1 MEHSTI
7 KRLFNIALLSI
18 LTIGMFA
25 CALGPCDLKMSKSK
39 IVFDRTESEAIVKCL
54 NGGINLD
61 NLYILDS
68 EGKIVSS
75 IDWEGIWTGMG
86 GGGNDWISAE
96 ISEDN
101 YSVTIKV
108 KANDSGEQRMAKVFL
123 LAIEGDRGAS
133 VKVVQNP

>member
-7 KRLFNIALLSI
+7 KYLFNIALLTI
-18 LTIGMFA
+18 FTIGLFA
-25 CALGPCDLKMSKSK
+25 CAKGPCDLKMSKSK
-39 IVFDRTESEAIVKCL
+39 IIFDRTESEAIVKCL
-54 NGGINLD
+54 NGGIYLGD
-61 NLYILDS
+61 LYILDS

-75 IDWEGIWTGMG
+75 IDLEGMWTGMG
-86 GGGNDWISAE
+86 GENDWISAE

-133 VKVVQNP
+133 VKVVQKP

>member
-1 MEHSTI
+1 
-7 KRLFNIALLSI
+7 
-18 LTIGMFA
+18 MFA
-25 CALGPCDLKMSKSK
+25 CAKGPCDLKMSKSK

-86 GGGNDWISAE
+86 GENDWISAE

>member
-1 MEHSTI
+1 MVTI
-7 KRLFNIALLSI
+7 YNTTLSA
-18 LTIGMFA
+18 TSQRHF
-25 CALGPCDLKMSKSK
+25 S
-39 IVFDRTESEAIVKCL
+39 
-54 NGGINLD
+54 
-61 NLYILDS
+61 DS
-68 EGKIVSS
+68 L
-75 IDWEGIWTGMG
+75 G
-86 GGGNDWISAE
+86 GGENDWISAE

>member
-1 MEHSTI
+1 
-7 KRLFNIALLSI
+7 
-18 LTIGMFA
+18 MFA

-39 IVFDRTESEAIVKCL
+39 IVFDRTESEAIVKGL
-54 NGGINLD
+54 NGKINLD

-75 IDWEGIWTGMG
+75 IDWEGIWTGLG
-86 GGGNDWISAE
+86 GGENDWISAE

>member
-7 KRLFNIALLSI
+7 KHLFNIALLSI

-86 GGGNDWISAE
+86 GGENDWISAE

>member
-39 IVFDRTESEAIVKCL
+39 IIFDRTESEAIVKCL
-54 NGGINLD
+54 NGGINLG

-68 EGKIVSS
+68 EGKILSS
-75 IDWEGIWTGMG
+75 IIDSDGMWTGMG
-86 GGGNDWISAE
+86 GENDWISAE

-123 LAIEGDRGAS
+123 QAIEGDRGAS
-133 VKVVQNP
+133 VKVVQKP

>member
-1 MEHSTI
+1 MEPSTI
-7 KRLFNIALLSI
+7 KQLFNIALLSI

-86 GGGNDWISAE
+86 GENDWISAE

>member
-7 KRLFNIALLSI
+7 KHLFNIALLTI

-25 CALGPCDLKMSKSK
+25 CAKGPCDLKMSKSK
-39 IVFDRTESEAIVKCL
+39 IIFDRTESEAIVKCL
-54 NGGINLD
+54 NGKIYLG

-86 GGGNDWISAE
+86 GENDWISAE